1 MYALN
6 IKACNHYKLYNG
18 TAAEVELKALANA
31 AGTHLGSIDNDLV
44 RHNVAVFRNG
54 ENALQVEFLSRDR
67 IHQHLI
73 PGLRGSKLKISSL
86 RFRESTCDTTDYTI
100 DFDLEPV

>member
-31 AGTHLGSIDNDLV
+31 VGTPLGSIDNDLI

-54 ENALQVEFLSRDR
+54 ENALQVKIFDACQSTPTFDPRVAWF
-67 IHQHLI
+67 
-73 PGLRGSKLKISSL
+73 KISSL
-86 RFRESTCDTTDYTI
+86 RFRESTDYTVLQTTLLVFI
-100 DFDLEPV
+100 

>member
-31 AGTHLGSIDNDLV
+31 AGTHLGSIDNDLI

-54 ENALQVEFLSRDR
+54 ENALQVEFFVACQNTPTFDPRVAWFKIENQQFAIQR
-67 IHQHLI
+67 IYRLHYW
-73 PGLRGSKLKISSL
+73 
-86 RFRESTCDTTDYTI
+86 F
-100 DFDLEPV
+100 